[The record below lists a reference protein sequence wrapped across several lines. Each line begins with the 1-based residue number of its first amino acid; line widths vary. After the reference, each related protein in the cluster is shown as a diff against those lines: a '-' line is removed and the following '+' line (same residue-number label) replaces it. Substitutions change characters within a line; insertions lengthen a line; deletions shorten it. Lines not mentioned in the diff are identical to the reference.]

1 MSQLLGKELTEA
13 LLKRLNGQDV
23 EAYEGKIIPIFT
35 LDESGW
41 PHPALL
47 SYYEVVAKNS
57 TTIDIAL
64 WKNSSTARNLR
75 QTNKVTFL
83 ITDKGVNYYL
93 KGSVKELQTEIP
105 GIPLQSRFRVTAE
118 QLLEDQEPNA
128 EITSGLTYS
137 RRMERATTDHAVEV
151 FNRLRERAMK
161 GKRIFLLVIAILVL
175 AGTGYGFWR
184 WGNSPKE
191 SSYVTVPVQRGNV
204 TQVVSSTGTLQA
216 VVTVLVGSQVSGTID
231 KLFAD
236 FNSKVK
242 AGQVVAQLNQDKFK
256 AAVDQAR
263 ANLLAAQSNFEKAKV
278 SVGDALRT
286 LERNRE
292 LRKGI
297 SWRRANSMPPRPPM
311 MPR

>member
-13 LLKRLNGQDV
+13 LLNRLNGQNV

-128 EITSGLTYS
+128 EITTGLTYT
-137 RRMERATTDHAVEV
+137 RMKEREATDIAAIVLRH
-151 FNRLRERAMK
+151 LREA
-161 GKRIFLLVIAILVL
+161 
-175 AGTGYGFWR
+175 
-184 WGNSPKE
+184 P
-191 SSYVTVPVQRGNV
+191 
-204 TQVVSSTGTLQA
+204 
-216 VVTVLVGSQVSGTID
+216 
-231 KLFAD
+231 
-236 FNSKVK
+236 
-242 AGQVVAQLNQDKFK
+242 
-256 AAVDQAR
+256 
-263 ANLLAAQSNFEKAKV
+263 
-278 SVGDALRT
+278 
-286 LERNRE
+286 
-292 LRKGI
+292 
-297 SWRRANSMPPRPPM
+297 
-311 MPR
+311 

>member
-13 LLKRLNGQDV
+13 LLKRLSGQDV
-23 EAYEGKIIPIFT
+23 KAHEGKIIPIFT

-83 ITDKGVNYYL
+83 IADKGVNYYL

-105 GIPLQSRFRVTAE
+105 GIPLQSRFRVTTE

-137 RRMERATTDHAVEV
+137 RRTERATTDHAVEV
-151 FNRLRERAMK
+151 FNRLRGE
-161 GKRIFLLVIAILVL
+161 
-175 AGTGYGFWR
+175 
-184 WGNSPKE
+184 P
-191 SSYVTVPVQRGNV
+191 
-204 TQVVSSTGTLQA
+204 
-216 VVTVLVGSQVSGTID
+216 
-231 KLFAD
+231 
-236 FNSKVK
+236 
-242 AGQVVAQLNQDKFK
+242 
-256 AAVDQAR
+256 
-263 ANLLAAQSNFEKAKV
+263 
-278 SVGDALRT
+278 
-286 LERNRE
+286 
-292 LRKGI
+292 
-297 SWRRANSMPPRPPM
+297 
-311 MPR
+311 